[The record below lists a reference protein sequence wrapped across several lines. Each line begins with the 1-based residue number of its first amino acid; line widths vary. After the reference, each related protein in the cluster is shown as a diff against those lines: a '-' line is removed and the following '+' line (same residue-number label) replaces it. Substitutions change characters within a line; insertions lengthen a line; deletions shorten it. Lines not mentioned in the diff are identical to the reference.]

1 MREILDALSKWP
13 LLVTG
18 LAVIALS
25 VGLLGEQDEKSKVLA
40 LMLGLGSVLVG
51 AGIVRVVEHDGK
63 AHEPQREREPWSDDE
78 QPASRP
84 PQGSIEP

>member
-1 MREILDALSKWP
+1 VAVVRDVLGALSRWP

-25 VGLLGEQDEKSKVLA
+25 VGLLGEDDEKGKVLA

-51 AGIVRVVEHDGK
+51 AGIVRVVERDRD
-63 AHEPQREREPWSDDE
+63 ADT
-78 QPASRP
+78 
-84 PQGSIEP
+84 